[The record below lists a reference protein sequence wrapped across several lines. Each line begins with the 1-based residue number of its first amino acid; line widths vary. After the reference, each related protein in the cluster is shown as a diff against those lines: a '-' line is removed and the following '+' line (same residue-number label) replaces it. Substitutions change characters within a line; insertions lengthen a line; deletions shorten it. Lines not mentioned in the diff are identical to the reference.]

1 MNGKV
6 YVTDFLIDHEIE
18 KSVLNSSLVSKTN
31 ENVEVLMV
39 FEKIIDKYYIDQFPN
54 LKAIIRYGVGFDSV
68 DLDYSSSRGI
78 YVCNTP
84 DYGVD
89 EVSDSVI
96 AMMLSFTRNIGYYDS
111 ISKKLDNDTWKENF
125 LRGTRRTSELNVGV
139 IGAGRIG
146 GSVLKKA
153 KALGFMTSFYDP
165 YAKSGFDK
173 LLGSKRYDTLEGLLR
188 ESNIVSI
195 NTPLNDETI
204 GLIDE
209 KFISNMADN
218 SILINTARGKIIK
231 NLEIIYEALKTN
243 KLKAVGLDVLPD
255 EPPVNNIL
263 INAWRNSEH
272 WLEGRLLINPHVAFY
287 SDDAFIEMRYKA
299 SNNALRVIKGFKPIN
314 IVNEEALKHFSNTA
328 K

>member
-1 MNGKV
+1 
-6 YVTDFLIDHEIE
+6 
-18 KSVLNSSLVSKTN
+18 
-31 ENVEVLMV
+31 
-39 FEKIIDKYYIDQFPN
+39 
-54 LKAIIRYGVGFDSV
+54 
-68 DLDYSSSRGI
+68 
-78 YVCNTP
+78 
-84 DYGVD
+84 
-89 EVSDSVI
+89 
-96 AMMLSFTRNIGYYDS
+96 
-111 ISKKLDNDTWKENF
+111 
-125 LRGTRRTSELNVGV
+125 VGV

-153 KALGFMTSFYDP
+153 KSLGFMTSFYDP
-165 YAKSGFDK
+165 YAKSGYEK
-173 LLGSKRYDTLEGLLR
+173 LLGSKRYDTLEELLR

-209 KFISNMADN
+209 KFINNMADN
-218 SILINTARGKIIK
+218 SILINTARGRIIK

-255 EPPVNNIL
+255 EPPVNNVL

-287 SDDAFIEMRYKA
+287 SDDAFTEMRYKA
-299 SNNALRVIKGFKPIN
+299 SNNALRVIKGLRPIN
-314 IVNEEALKHFSNTA
+314 IVNEEALKQFSNTA